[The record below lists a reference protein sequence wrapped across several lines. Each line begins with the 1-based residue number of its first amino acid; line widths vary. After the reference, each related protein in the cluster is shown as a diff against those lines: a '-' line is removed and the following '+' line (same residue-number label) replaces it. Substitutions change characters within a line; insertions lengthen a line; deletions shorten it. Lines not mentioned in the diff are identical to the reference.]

1 MLFQKGVESVQ
12 TVADALAVIEPVN
25 RKHQFPV
32 AEVGPRAGDQLPDG
46 AQIADHTCSLIT
58 EYDDRVRVYFSG
70 DNLVTWT
77 ALKSKYID
85 PEQFSTDGSARVY
98 PFAKTFSFGL
108 DITF

>member
-1 MLFQKGVESVQ
+1 MPLRDAPLGKSKRPLFTKYRILPLKNL
-12 TVADALAVIEPVN
+12 TVGYTLPADLT
-25 RKHQFPV
+25 RK
-32 AEVGPRAGDQLPDG
+32 AR
-46 AQIADHTCSLIT
+46 I
-58 EYDDRVRVYFSG
+58 DRVRVYFSG
-70 DNLVTWT
+70 DNLATWT